1 MCQILL
7 VISSVPSFKLIEE
20 TCERTFSMHFD
31 YCTTANIDFVM
42 LDESTFRNILQVIL
56 ALLFNTKFP
65 AEKIKPSVF

>member
-1 MCQILL
+1 
-7 VISSVPSFKLIEE
+7 
-20 TCERTFSMHFD
+20 MHFD